1 MVQMSQKEQDIQMM
15 LAAGCHLGTKNVN
28 FQMERYGAFVLL
40 FFVVVVSFDDDDDD
54 DDVSFGSREALY
66 ERGKWRE
73 EKISLDAEGWTRRFE
88 ERFEGGNVFDSYFCA
103 N

>member
-28 FQMERYGAFVLL
+28 FQMERYGAFVLFFCCCCL
-40 FFVVVVSFDDDDDD
+40 FDD

>member
-1 MVQMSQKEQDIQMM
+1 MM
-15 LAAGCHLGTKNVN
+15 MT
-28 FQMERYGAFVLL
+28 Y
-40 FFVVVVSFDDDDDD
+40 
-54 DDVSFGSREALY
+54 GSREALY

>member
-1 MVQMSQKEQDIQMM
+1 MM
-15 LAAGCHLGTKNVN
+15 MT
-28 FQMERYGAFVLL
+28 Y
-40 FFVVVVSFDDDDDD
+40 
-54 DDVSFGSREALY
+54 GSREALY

-73 EKISLDAEGWTRRFE
+73 EKICLDAEGWTRRFE